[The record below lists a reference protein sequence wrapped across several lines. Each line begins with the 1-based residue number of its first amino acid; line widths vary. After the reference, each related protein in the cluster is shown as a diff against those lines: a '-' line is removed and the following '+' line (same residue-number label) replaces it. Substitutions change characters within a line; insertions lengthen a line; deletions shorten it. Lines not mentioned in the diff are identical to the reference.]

1 MNIKSNIKGSV
12 LGEGSYGCVHRPSLH
27 CNNNVFPE
35 ADYKEYVSKIMTTK
49 NAKSELKE
57 FLVIGE
63 YDKTNEFHLGAPIL
77 CQPNLDNKIIKEI
90 SNCKNIESDEVKSKP
105 NNYKILLMKFGGPD
119 LKSLCDTKLTKYLSI
134 GSKTKA
140 KSKTDKFWLEV
151 HHLLKGLKFLKDNGL
166 VHNDIKPQNILFDM
180 KTGKLIFIDFGLM
193 RLKSDIIKSS
203 KKSDNFLG
211 IYHWSYPFSCAF
223 MDKNKYTAY
232 QRLSSARRQTYKSQ
246 LSEMIMEKT
255 KQNTFDMP
263 IRNPDSFNILFSY
276 LNPDGEIPPNST
288 VYKYIDDFFDGFNH
302 LIKSNDYNYVL
313 NNIVDSIDVYG
324 MGFTLKYILNCF
336 YRHNAIDLD
345 FFTRLSSFFEKM
357 YSFNPE
363 TREIN
368 IDNLINE
375 YENILLETG
384 VLTRLKK
391 TFETQLVVNKKLVN
405 KKTVNKKTVNKKT
418 VNKKTVNKKTVNK
431 KLVSAS
437 KSKSL
442 SKELDLFASLD
453 PIINKVCPK
462 DKDLNLATNKCV
474 KKCKLGQ
481 TRNAKFR
488 CVKNRTKKALNIYK

>member
-12 LGEGSYGCVHRPSLH
+12 LGEGSYGCVHKPSLH
-27 CNNNVFPE
+27 CNNNILPK

-49 NAKSELKE
+49 NAESELKE
-57 FLVIGE
+57 FLVIGS

-90 SNCKNIESDEVKSKP
+90 SNCTHIKSDEVKAKP

-119 LKSLCDTKLTKYLSI
+119 LKSLCDTKLTKYLSN
-134 GSKTKA
+134 GSKKKA
-140 KSKTDKFWLEV
+140 DKFWLEV

-180 KTGKLIFIDFGLM
+180 KTGKLVFIDFGLM

-232 QRLSSARRQTYKSQ
+232 QRLSAARKQTYKSQ

-263 IRNPDSFNILFSY
+263 IQNPDSFNILFSY
-276 LNPDGEIPPNST
+276 LNPNGEIPSNST
-288 VYKYIDDFFDGFNH
+288 VSGYIDDFFDGFNH

-313 NNIVDSIDVYG
+313 NNIVDSIDIYG
-324 MGFTLKYILNCF
+324 LGFTLKYILNCF

-345 FFTRLSSFFEKM
+345 FFTRLSSFFQKM

-375 YENILLETG
+375 YETILLETG

-391 TFETQLVVNKKLVN
+391 TFETQLVVNKK
-405 KKTVNKKTVNKKT
+405 TVNKSKSK
-418 VNKKTVNKKTVNK
+418 
-431 KLVSAS
+431 S

-442 SKELDLFASLD
+442 SKELEMFASLD
-453 PIINKVCPK
+453 PIINKVCLESK
-462 DKDLNLATNKCV
+462 EYNLETKKCV

-488 CVKNRTKKALNIYK
+488 CVKNRTKKVQIK

>member
-1 MNIKSNIKGSV
+1 MNIKSNKKGSV
-12 LGEGSYGCVHRPSLH
+12 LGEGSYGCVHKPSLH
-27 CNNNVFPE
+27 CNNNVLPE

-49 NAKSELKE
+49 NAKSEMKE

-90 SNCKNIESDEVKSKP
+90 SDCTHIKSDEVKAKP

-134 GSKTKA
+134 RSKT
-140 KSKTDKFWLEV
+140 KTDKFWLEV
-151 HHLLKGLKFLKDNGL
+151 HHLLKGLKFLKDNSL

-180 KTGKLIFIDFGLM
+180 KTGKLVFIDFGLM
-193 RLKSDIIKSS
+193 RLKADIIKSS
-203 KKSDNFLG
+203 KKNDNFLG

-223 MDKNKYTAY
+223 MDKNKYNAY
-232 QRLSSARRQTYKSQ
+232 QRLSAARKQTYKSQ

-276 LNPDGEIPPNST
+276 LNPDGEIPSNST
-288 VYKYIDDFFDGFNH
+288 VSEYIDDFFDGFNH
-302 LIKSNDYNYVL
+302 LIKSNNYNYVL

-324 MGFTLKYILNCF
+324 LGFTLKYILNCF

-345 FFTRLSSFFEKM
+345 FFTRMSIFFQKM
-357 YSFNPE
+357 YDFNPE
-363 TREIN
+363 KREIN

-391 TFETQLVVNKKLVN
+391 TSETQLVVNKN
-405 KKTVNKKTVNKKT
+405 P
-418 VNKKTVNKKTVNK
+418 
-431 KLVSAS
+431 AS
-437 KSKSL
+437 RPASRDKSL
-442 SKELDLFASLD
+442 SKELEIFASLD

-462 DKDLNLATNKCV
+462 DKEHNLATNKCI
-474 KKCKLGQ
+474 KKCKSGQ

-488 CVKNRTKKALNIYK
+488 CVKNRTKKVLKMYTSGFN

>member
-27 CNNNVFPE
+27 CNNNVLPE

-49 NAKSELKE
+49 NAESELKE
-57 FLVIGE
+57 FLVIGK

-90 SNCKNIESDEVKSKP
+90 SNCTHIKSDEVKAKP

-134 GSKTKA
+134 GSKTKSGT
-140 KSKTDKFWLEV
+140 KVRLKTDKFWLEV

-180 KTGKLIFIDFGLM
+180 KTGKLVFIDFGLM
-193 RLKSDIIKSS
+193 RLKADIIKSS

-232 QRLSSARRQTYKSQ
+232 QRLTAARKKTYKSQ

-276 LNPDGEIPPNST
+276 LNPDGEIPSNST
-288 VYKYIDDFFDGFNH
+288 VYGYIDDFFDGFNH
-302 LIKSNDYNYVL
+302 LIKSNNYNYVL

-324 MGFTLKYILNCF
+324 MGFTLKYILNCY

-345 FFTRLSSFFEKM
+345 FFTRLSSFFQKM

-391 TFETQLVVNKKLVN
+391 TFEAQLV
-405 KKTVNKKTVNKKT
+405 
-418 VNKKTVNKKTVNK
+418 VNKKTVNK
-431 KLVSAS
+431 KLVN
-437 KSKSL
+437 KSL
-442 SKELDLFASLD
+442 SKELEMFASLD
-453 PIINKVCPK
+453 PIINKVCPEGK
-462 DKDLNLATNKCV
+462 EHNLETNKCV
-474 KKCKLGQ
+474 KKCKLGK

-488 CVKNRTKKALNIYK
+488 CVKNRTKKALKMYKSGFN